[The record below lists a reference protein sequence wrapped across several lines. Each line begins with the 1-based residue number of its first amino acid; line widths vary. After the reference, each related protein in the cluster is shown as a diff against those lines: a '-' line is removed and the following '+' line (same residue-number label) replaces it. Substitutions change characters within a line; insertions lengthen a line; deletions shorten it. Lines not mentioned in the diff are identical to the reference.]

1 MYDILIKNGKI
12 IDGTGNPWFLADI
25 GIVKDK
31 VVFIGNSKEGEIEAK
46 EKIDANGKYVTPG
59 FIDLHTHSDFT
70 ILPNPLGESKIRQGI
85 TTEIGGNCGFSLG
98 PVENK
103 YLEQLKK
110 FVAFMPV
117 ELSWDWEDIGGFLS
131 KIKAQG
137 TSVNFGTLV
146 GQGVLRIAAMGFDNR
161 VAQDR
166 ELEKM
171 KRDLQTALDQ
181 GAVGLS
187 VGLVYAPGSYAPK
200 EELIKLVKVVAKN
213 NKIFTT
219 HVRDE
224 GEMVE
229 ESIGEVLNIAEQTG
243 VSLHISHLKATGQ
256 DNWPKMDKIIEMIE
270 KTRAKGIDVTFD
282 VYAYN
287 ALNTLLTAL
296 LPGWGQDGGV
306 EAIVR
311 RIEDKSSKLAL
322 MEELEKENLKYGGWQ
337 SIMVASVKY
346 VQNKWAEGKTIMQIA
361 KEQGKVP
368 AEAMLDLLHDDEC
381 SIMAV
386 CFSMDDEN
394 VIKALKHPLSMLGSD
409 GKSLSLEGQLAAG
422 RPHPRNYGAFPRFIA
437 RYVREK
443 GIMPLEE
450 AIRKMTSAPAQKLK
464 QSRRGILKEGFYADV
479 IIFDYERIEDKA
491 TFIKPQQYPEG
502 IEYIIVNGKITI
514 CHGQHTGALAGQII
528 N

>member
-1 MYDILIKNGKI
+1 MYDIFVKNGRI
-12 IDGTGNPWFLADI
+12 IDGTGNPWFYGDI
-25 GIVKDK
+25 GIAEDK
-31 VVFIGNSKEGEIEAK
+31 IAFIGKSQEDVEAK
-46 EKIDANGKYVTPG
+46 EIIDATGKYVTPG

-85 TTEIGGNCGFSLG
+85 TTEVGGNCGFSLG
-98 PVENK
+98 PVECK
-103 YLEQLKK
+103 YLDQLKK

-117 ELSWDWEDIGGFLS
+117 ELSWDWKDIGGFLD

-146 GQGVLRIAAMGFDNR
+146 GQGVLRIAAMGFENR
-161 VAQDR
+161 VAQKR

-171 KRDLQTALDQ
+171 KYDLQTALDQ
-181 GAVGLS
+181 GALGLS
-187 VGLVYAPGSYAPK
+187 VGLVYAPGSYAPID
-200 EELIKLVKVVAKN
+200 ELLELVKIVAKN
-213 NKIFTT
+213 DKIFTA
-219 HVRDE
+219 HVRNE
-224 GEMVE
+224 GERVE
-229 ESIGEVLNIAEQTG
+229 ESIGEVLSIAEATG
-243 VSLHISHLKATGQ
+243 VNLHISHLKATGQ
-256 DNWPKMDKIIEMIE
+256 DNWPKMDRIIEMIE

-296 LPGWGQDGGV
+296 LPGWGQEGGV

-311 RIEDKSSKLAL
+311 RIEDKSSKRAL

-337 SIMVASVKY
+337 NIMVASVKY
-346 VQNKWAEGKTIMQIA
+346 DQNKWAEGKTIMQIA
-361 KEQGKVP
+361 EEQGKVP

-381 SIMAV
+381 SIMVV

-409 GKSLSLEGQLAAG
+409 GKSLSTEGKLAAG

-437 RYVREK
+437 KYVRDK

-450 AIRKMTSAPAQKLK
+450 AIRKMTSAPAQKIK
-464 QSRRGILKEGFYADV
+464 KRRRGILREGFYADV
-479 IIFDYERIEDKA
+479 VIFDYEKIEDKA

-502 IEYIIVNGKITI
+502 IDCIIVNGKITI
-514 CHGQHTGALAGQII
+514 SNGQHTGALAGQII
-528 N
+528 T